1 LNIKASCAI
10 LPPSPQHRQ
19 FSGFALKR
27 FCAALLLILPF
38 LIPRGAAAR
47 DVSLACTA
55 LPEEPVR
62 HTTDGQVEITADS
75 SRAEIENRR
84 VLFFGEVELL
94 QDERRLTA
102 DEVSYNQADEHIS
115 AHGNIVLSQP
125 GILLAGDEADVDLRT
140 DYARIQPLRYELP
153 GIGGRGRADEGEA
166 RGENVFHARRIEF
179 TTCAPGDQ
187 SWLLSAKELKVNR
200 EDGRAEARNARL
212 IFKGVPLLA
221 SPWVQFPIDDRR
233 LSGFLVPTG
242 GYSSRDGLNLTLP
255 YYLNLAP
262 NYDATLFPRLI
273 TKRGLMLGTEFRYL
287 LPGHNGT
294 LIGEILPDDRLY
306 EGDNDFR
313 GALRIDHRSRFS
325 ERLQGRIRY
334 SVVSDDDY
342 LQDLGRDLGVTSTR
356 YLDNLVEARYNGDSW
371 QALASWNQQEVLGD
385 FDQPISRFPQIAFAT
400 RQPLGR
406 GTHLEFDAEYINFER
421 DPGVSGQRVDLYP
434 VLNLE
439 WREPWGYL
447 RPRIGG
453 RLTRYALDESFAGG
467 TENPDRSLYSA
478 SLDTGLVLERDT
490 DWLDERGIQTLE
502 PRLYYL
508 YVPYRD
514 QDDIPVFDST
524 IPDLS
529 FANLFRE
536 NRFTGSDRVGDANQ
550 LSLGLTTRFFE
561 APTLQERFSASL
573 GQIIYFEDRRV
584 QLPGEPVETSGTSPL
599 VAEIDL
605 TLSKDWS
612 AVVAAQWDPDED
624 RTEDSLVRIL
634 YQDRARQQLVSLAY
648 RYDPVNDLEYS
659 DVAFDWPLTSAYR
672 LVGRWQ
678 YSLATDRT
686 MEALG
691 GLEYDSCCWRLRGA
705 LRRYIANTDGDYD
718 TSIFLQLELKGLGRL
733 GDDID
738 SLLRRSLYGYD
749 PLDR

>member
-1 LNIKASCAI
+1 M
-10 LPPSPQHRQ
+10 
-19 FSGFALKR
+19 KR
-27 FCAALLLILPF
+27 FCAALLFVLSCLGA
-38 LIPRGAAAR
+38 RGAAAG
-47 DVSLACTA
+47 DVFLSCTA
-55 LPEEPVR
+55 RPEEPAR
-62 HTTDGQVEITADS
+62 YTTGGLVEITADS
-75 SRAEIENRR
+75 SRAEIEERR
-84 VLFFGEVELL
+84 VVFTGEVQLL

-102 DEVSYNQADEHIS
+102 DEVSYNQTDERVS
-115 AHGNIVLSQP
+115 ARGNIILSQP
-125 GILLAGDEADVDLRT
+125 GIVLAGDEADVELRT
-140 DYARIQPLRYELP
+140 DYARIRPLRYELP
-153 GIGGRGRADEGEA
+153 TIGGRGRADQGEA
-166 RGENVFHARRIEF
+166 RGSNLFNASRIEF
-179 TTCAPGDQ
+179 TTCAPGDE
-187 SWLLSAKELKVNR
+187 SWLLSAKELQVDR
-200 EDGRAEARNARL
+200 TEGRAEARHARL
-212 IFKGVPLLA
+212 RFKGVPLLA

-262 NYDATLFPRLI
+262 NYDVTLFPRLI

-287 LPGHNGT
+287 APGHKGT
-294 LIGEILPDDRLY
+294 LYGEILPDDRLY

-313 GALRIDHRSRFS
+313 GALRIDHRSSFS
-325 ERLQGRIRY
+325 ERLRGRLRY
-334 SVVSDDDY
+334 SVVSDDNY
-342 LQDLGRDLGVTSTR
+342 LEDLGRDLGVTSTR
-356 YLDNLVEARYNGDSW
+356 YLNNLVEATYDGDSW
-371 QALASWNQQEVLGD
+371 QALASWNQQEVIGD
-385 FDQPISRFPQIAFAT
+385 FDQPISRFPQIAFTT
-400 RQPLGR
+400 RQPLAS
-406 GTHLEFDAEYINFER
+406 GTHLEFDAEYVNFER

-434 VLNLE
+434 VVDVE
-439 WREPWGYL
+439 RREPWGYL

-453 RLTRYALDESFAGG
+453 RLTRYALDESFDDG
-467 TENPDRSLYSA
+467 TRNPDRSLYTA

-490 DWLDERGIQTLE
+490 DWINGRGVQTLE
-502 PRLYYL
+502 PRLFYL

-514 QDDIPVFDST
+514 QSDIPVFDST
-524 IPDLS
+524 TPDLS
-529 FANLFRE
+529 FDNLFRE

-599 VAEIDL
+599 VTEIDL
-605 TLSKDWS
+605 TLSNHWS
-612 AVVAAQWDPDED
+612 VVASTQWNPDED
-624 RTEDSLVRIL
+624 RIENSLFRVL
-634 YQDRARQQLVSLAY
+634 YQDSAQRELVSLAY
-648 RYDPVNDLEYS
+648 RDDPVHDLEYS
-659 DVAFDWPLTSAYR
+659 DVAFDWPLTRAYR

-691 GLEYDSCCWRLRGA
+691 GLEYDSCCWRVRGA

-738 SLLRRSLYGYD
+738 SLLRRSIYGYD